1 MPQFIY
7 LSGCGYYMAPSFA
20 AIVERPDSRP
30 SAGNSAEDSDE
41 DSGDGAL
48 SSRIEDE
55 PEEAA
60 GGLKGLKRHSRAVR
74 LACLAIREALQ
85 TASIPGHAPGGK
97 RNDIGVVV
105 GTNDAN
111 LEAIDRLQQEAET
124 YGVNN
129 TNPGLFPETVLNV
142 IAGQASIYFGLGGPN
157 VTISGGDFSSVKSLQ
172 YAADMLE
179 SGSASHVA
187 VCIVRLQPPAVFE
200 GSIRYRAARE
210 SVVALVLSRVP
221 SGGSGSGLKLRL
233 ESVTDLP
240 DAAAT
245 RVTDE
250 QLPAVLA
257 VKLRNGELLSGTSAI
272 YADAGPE
279 GLLAVEF

>member
-20 AIVERPDSRP
+20 AIVKRPDSRP
-30 SAGNSAEDSDE
+30 SAGDSAEHSAE

-97 RNDIGVVV
+97 SNDIGVVV

-187 VCIVRLQPPAVFE
+187 VCIVRLHPPAVFE

-210 SVVALVLSRVP
+210 SVVALVLSRQP

-257 VKLRNGELLSGTSAI
+257 VKLRSGELPSGTSVI

>member
-7 LSGCGYYMAPSFA
+7 LNGCGYYMAPSFA
-20 AIVERPDSRP
+20 AIVERPESRP
-30 SAGNSAEDSDE
+30 TAEDSGSE
-41 DSGDGAL
+41 AL

-55 PEEAA
+55 PEEEASR
-60 GGLKGLKRHSRAVR
+60 GLRGLRRHSRAVR
-74 LACLAIREALQ
+74 LACLAIREALRM
-85 TASIPGHAPGGK
+85 ASIPMDAAGGK

-142 IAGQASIYFGLGGPN
+142 TAGQASIYFGLGGPN

-179 SGSASHVA
+179 SGSVSHVA
-187 VCIVRLQPPAVFE
+187 VCIVRLLPPAVFE
-200 GSIRYRAARE
+200 GSIRYVTARE
-210 SVVALVLSRVP
+210 SVVALVLSRQP
-221 SGGSGSGLKLRL
+221 SGENGLRL
-233 ESVTDLP
+233 RLTS
-240 DAAAT
+240 AADPPHAEAI
-245 RVTDE
+245 RMTDE
-250 QLPAVLA
+250 QLPAALA
-257 VKLRNGELLSGTSAI
+257 VKLGGGLPPGASVI

-279 GLLAVEF
+279 GLLAVEC

>member
-7 LSGCGYYMAPSFA
+7 LTGCGYYMAPSFA
-20 AIVERPDSRP
+20 AIVERPESP
-30 SAGNSAEDSDE
+30 APAEDCGSE
-41 DSGDGAL
+41 AL

-55 PEEAA
+55 PEEASQ
-60 GGLKGLKRHSRAVR
+60 GLKGLKRHSRAVR
-74 LACLAIREALQ
+74 LACLAIREALRM
-85 TASIPGHAPGGK
+85 ASIPVDPADGK

-142 IAGQASIYFGLGGPN
+142 TAGQASIYFGLGGPN

-187 VCIVRLQPPAVFE
+187 VCIVRLLPPAVFE
-200 GSIRYRAARE
+200 GSIRYVTARE
-210 SVVALVLSRVP
+210 SVVALVLSRQP
-221 SGGSGSGLKLRL
+221 SGENSFKLRMA
-233 ESVTDLP
+233 SAADLP
-240 DAAAT
+240 DAAGI
-245 RVTDE
+245 RMTDE
-250 QLPAVLA
+250 GLPAALA
-257 VKLRNGELLSGTSAI
+257 FKLESGGLPSGASVM

-279 GLLAVEF
+279 GLLAIEC

>member
-30 SAGNSAEDSDE
+30 SAGDSAEHSAE

-97 RNDIGVVV
+97 SNDIGVVV

-210 SVVALVLSRVP
+210 SVVALVLSRLP
-221 SGGSGSGLKLRL
+221 SGGSGLKLRL

-257 VKLRNGELLSGTSAI
+257 VKLRSGELPSGTSVI